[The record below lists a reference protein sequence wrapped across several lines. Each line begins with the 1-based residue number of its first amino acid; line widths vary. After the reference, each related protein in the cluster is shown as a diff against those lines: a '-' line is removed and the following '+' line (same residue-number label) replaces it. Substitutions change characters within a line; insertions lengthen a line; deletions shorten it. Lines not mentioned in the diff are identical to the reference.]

1 MPFRTWAWK
10 QLAHTFPLSL
20 SLSLSFHSSFGF
32 FFHTNPQMAIF
43 TLNRVLTEWLCVTVF
58 NTVPCFPLQ
67 RGRLKHAVSLRFMRN
82 ISQDLLSS
90 ESVCVCVTYSC
101 LIYLA
106 LKQWNNEFHNVGLRL
121 TVGNDVF
128 HVCNCLCLC
137 VWVCV
142 CLWVRALMKLN

>member
-1 MPFRTWAWK
+1 MSMKTART
-10 QLAHTFPLSL
+10 HVS
-20 SLSLSFHSSFGF
+20 SLSFS
-32 FFHTNPQMAIF
+32 
-43 TLNRVLTEWLCVTVF
+43 VTVF
-58 NTVPCFPLQ
+58 PFILWLFLSHKPTNGHIYSEQSTHRVTVCECVQYCAMFPPSERQ
-67 RGRLKHAVSLRFMRN
+67 IKTCCVIKVHEKHFSRFAF
-82 ISQDLLSS
+82 LWK
-90 ESVCVCVTYSC
+90 CVCVTYSC

-137 VWVCV
+137 AWVCV